1 MAAAP
6 LSIPHANP
14 VNRIK
19 IMPGMRFQANPRM
32 SKIEARR
39 TSREMDVRIGAG
51 GMVASK
57 YTPMGMPTK
66 DPMSNQRKEYQSI
79 SFRTCGSKCKLAS
92 TSSTSTVGT
101 TWTGG
106 STSDMLVTATMA
118 KPKPLYP
125 RMIPAPKTATID
137 TIKDPSSTLNPFK
150 SLSPIIT

>member
-6 LSIPHANP
+6 FSIPHANP
-14 VNRIK
+14 VIRIK

-32 SKIEARR
+32 SEIEAIR
-39 TSREMDVRIGAG
+39 TIREMDMRMGAG

-57 YTPMGMPTK
+57 YTPKGMPTK

-79 SFRTCGSKCKLAS
+79 SLRTCGTKRKLAS

-101 TWTGG
+101 TWIGG

-118 KPKPLYP
+118 NPKPLYP
-125 RMIPAPKTATID
+125 RMIPATKTATIE
-137 TIKDPSSTLNPFK
+137 TNKDSSSTLNPFK
-150 SLSPIIT
+150 TFNPLIT